1 MRKVGIPSTFLLAR
15 DFFFFALEQIEVV
28 STGYQR
34 EDMAMRSE
42 FQTAIQQLI
51 AEKGLPRDVVMETVA
66 NALLAAYRKSFGGGD
81 NVRIEVDKN
90 GEVHVWAAK
99 RVVAQV
105 KEANEEVSLA
115 EAQLLIPNAALGQ
128 SIDVDS
134 SSIFAHIPT
143 QTAKQ
148 VILQRIREAEHE
160 HLYDQIKNWI
170 GEIRLGTLTR
180 KDPTRGWLL
189 DFDLDKADKVEG
201 LMPLSEEVPGERNRA
216 GQKQRVYVYDVRRVQ
231 GRMLQILVSRTHRD
245 LVRRLFESEVPE
257 IYEGTIEIKA
267 IAREPGSRSKVAV
280 VARQEGLDPI
290 GSCVGVR
297 GSRINNIVRELNDE
311 KIDIIQWSPDQAT
324 FVANALSPVKPLKV
338 ELREADHTAIVTV
351 NEKQLSLA
359 IGKDGQN
366 ARLAAKLTS
375 WRVDVTKP
383 AEGEQFEERTDE
395 AQEPVMTYG
404 RRERT
409 ERTQGGRHD
418 RHDNNSRRSGRGGG
432 GGGRHNHSSY
442 GYERE

>member
-1 MRKVGIPSTFLLAR
+1 
-15 DFFFFALEQIEVV
+15 
-28 STGYQR
+28 
-34 EDMAMRSE
+34 MRSE
-42 FQTAIQQLI
+42 FQAAIAQLI
-51 AEKGLPRDVVMETVA
+51 AEKGLPREVVMETVA
-66 NALLAAYRKSFGGGD
+66 TALLAAYRKSFGGGE

-90 GEVHVWAAK
+90 GEVHVWASK

-105 KEANEEVSLA
+105 KDINDEVSLA
-115 EAQLLIPNAALGQ
+115 EAQLVIPNAALGQ
-128 SIDVDS
+128 MIDVDS
-134 SSIFAHIPT
+134 SFIFARIPT

-160 HLYDQIKNWI
+160 HLYDQIKNWV

-180 KDPTRGWLL
+180 RDPVRGWIL
-189 DFDLDKADKVEG
+189 DFDLDQVDKVEG
-201 LMPLSEEVPGERNRA
+201 IMPPNEDVESERNRV
-216 GQKQRVYVYDVRRVQ
+216 GQRLRVLVYDVRRVQ

-257 IYEGTIEIKA
+257 IYEGTVEIKA

-311 KIDIIQWSPDQAT
+311 KIDIIQWSPDPAS
-324 FVANALSPVKPLKV
+324 FVSNSLSPVKPLKV
-338 ELREADHTAIVTV
+338 ELREDDHTALVTV
-351 NEKQLSLA
+351 LEKQLSLA

-366 ARLAAKLTS
+366 ARLAAKLTG

-383 AEGEQFEERTDE
+383 VEGEIFEERVEDSVE
-395 AQEPVMTYG
+395 SHGNAYP
-404 RRERT
+404 RRERS
-409 ERTQGGRHD
+409 ERTSGRHE
-418 RHDNNSRRSGRGGG
+418 RDNGSSRRNNDRRDRGGS
-432 GGGRHNHSSY
+432 RHSHSGSGY
-442 GYERE
+442 GYERD

>member
-1 MRKVGIPSTFLLAR
+1 
-15 DFFFFALEQIEVV
+15 
-28 STGYQR
+28 
-34 EDMAMRSE
+34 MRSE
-42 FQTAIQQLI
+42 FQAAIAQLI
-51 AEKGLPRDVVMETVA
+51 AEKGLPREVVMETVA
-66 NALLAAYRKSFGGGD
+66 TALLAAYRKSFGGGE

-90 GEVHVWAAK
+90 GEVHVWASK

-105 KEANEEVSLA
+105 NDSNEEISLA
-115 EAQLLIPNAALGQ
+115 EAQRLYPKAALGQ
-128 SIDVDS
+128 FVDVNS
-134 SSIFAHIPT
+134 SFIFERIPT

-180 KDPTRGWLL
+180 KDPARGWSL
-189 DFDLDKADKVEG
+189 DFDLDKVDKIEG
-201 LMPLSEEVPGERNRA
+201 IMPLSEEVSTERYRQ
-216 GQKQRVYVYDVRRVQ
+216 GQRLRVYVYDVRRVQ

-257 IYEGTIEIKA
+257 IYEGKVEIKG

-297 GSRINNIVRELNDE
+297 GSRINNIVHELNDE
-311 KIDIIQWSPDQAT
+311 KIDIIQWSADPAT
-324 FVANALSPVKPLKV
+324 YVANALSPVKPLKV
-338 ELREADHTAIVTV
+338 DLRESDHTALVTV
-351 NEKQLSLA
+351 QERQLSLA

-366 ARLAAKLTS
+366 ARLAAKLTG

-383 AEGEQFEERTDE
+383 AEGEVYDEPAEERHE
-395 AQEPVMTYG
+395 VPAAYSG
-404 RRERT
+404 RRDRGERSQNRYDRG
-409 ERTQGGRHD
+409 ERGGSKRPH
-418 RHDNNSRRSGRGGG
+418 HQRSGRSGGQFD
-432 GGGRHNHSSY
+432 Y
-442 GYERE
+442 DD

>member
-1 MRKVGIPSTFLLAR
+1 
-15 DFFFFALEQIEVV
+15 
-28 STGYQR
+28 
-34 EDMAMRSE
+34 MRSE
-42 FQTAIQQLI
+42 FQAAIAQLI
-51 AEKGLPRDVVMETVA
+51 AEKGLPREVVMETVA
-66 NALLAAYRKSFGGGD
+66 TALLSAYRKSFGGGE

-90 GEVHVWAAK
+90 GEVRVWAAK

-105 KEANEEVSLA
+105 SDPNEEISLA
-115 EAQLLIPNAALGQ
+115 EAQRLVPRAALGQ

-134 SSIFAHIPT
+134 SFIFARIPA

-160 HLYDQIKNWI
+160 HLYEQLKDWI

-180 KDPTRGWLL
+180 KDPSRGWLL
-189 DFDLDKADKVEG
+189 EFDKAEG
-201 LMPLSEEVPGERNRA
+201 VMPPGEEVPSERYRV
-216 GQKQRVYVYDVRRVQ
+216 GQRLRVYVYDVRRTQ
-231 GRMLQILVSRTHRD
+231 GRSLQIMVSRTHRD

-257 IYEGTIEIKA
+257 IYEGTVEIKG

-297 GSRINNIVRELNDE
+297 GSRINNIVHELNDE
-311 KIDIIQWSPDQAT
+311 KIDIIQWNSDPAT
-324 FVANALSPVKPLKV
+324 FVANALSPVKPLRV
-338 ELREADHTAIVTV
+338 ELRESDHTAVVTV
-351 NEKQLSLA
+351 PERQLSLA

-383 AEGEQFEERTDE
+383 AEGEVFEEHVDNGHEST
-395 AQEPVMTYG
+395 APYSG
-404 RRERT
+404 RRERGEHRG
-409 ERTQGGRHD
+409 ERSHGRGDRWDSPGGG
-418 RHDNNSRRSGRGGG
+418 SRRTNQYRGGG
-432 GGGRHNHSSY
+432 SGRRSQYSD
-442 GYERE
+442 GDEE

>member
-1 MRKVGIPSTFLLAR
+1 
-15 DFFFFALEQIEVV
+15 
-28 STGYQR
+28 
-34 EDMAMRSE
+34 MRSE
-42 FQTAIQQLI
+42 FQAAIAQLNS
-51 AEKGLPRDVVMETVA
+51 EKRLPREVLMETVA
-66 NALLAAYRKSFGGGD
+66 NALLAAYRKSFGGGE

-90 GEVHVWAAK
+90 GEVHVWASK

-105 KEANEEVSLA
+105 KDPNEEVSLA
-115 EAQLLIPNAALGQ
+115 EAQLTIPNAALGQ
-128 SIDVDS
+128 YVDADS
-134 SSIFAHIPT
+134 SSIFSRIPT

-160 HLYDQIKNWI
+160 HLYDQIKNWV

-189 DFDLDKADKVEG
+189 DFDLDKADKVDG
-201 LMPLSEEVPGERNRA
+201 VMPISEEVATERYRT
-216 GQKQRVYVYDVRRVQ
+216 GQKLRVYVYDVRRVQ

-257 IYEGTIEIKA
+257 IYEGTIEIKG

-297 GSRINNIVRELNDE
+297 GSRINNIVHELNDE
-311 KIDIIQWSPDQAT
+311 KIDIIQWSPDVAT

-338 ELREADHTAIVTV
+338 ELRESDHTAVVTV
-351 NEKQLSLA
+351 LEKQLSLA

-366 ARLAAKLTS
+366 ARLAAKLTG

-383 AEGEQFEERTDE
+383 TEGEHYDEPVEEY
-395 AQEPVMTYG
+395 QEPVATYG
-404 RRERT
+404 ARRERSH
-409 ERTQGGRHD
+409 GGRHE
-418 RHDNNSRRSGRGGG
+418 RSDNGPRRSSSGRGGG
-432 GGGRHNHSSY
+432 RHNSH
-442 GYERE
+442 GYDRE